1 MGKFEFDQLLANR
14 MKNLRFVIFPLIV
27 SLGFMTA
34 CEDSS
39 NTIKNMATE
48 LKEHGIFQK
57 NGFRDKEIEVS
68 LSDQAALDLL
78 MKINKLSH
86 DIIVLKLKSYGLEDI
101 YRNKIRDLEKSL
113 RKGGLSQ
120 MRMKETKENIKKS
133 KSKLTEET
141 KRLRSL
147 GRSIYNNSIKLKKMK
162 RDFNQ
167 MDYAVKF

>member
-1 MGKFEFDQLLANR
+1 M
-14 MKNLRFVIFPLIV
+14 IF
-27 SLGFMTA
+27 
-34 CEDSS
+34 
-39 NTIKNMATE
+39 
-48 LKEHGIFQK
+48 
-57 NGFRDKEIEVS
+57 
-68 LSDQAALDLL
+68 
-78 MKINKLSH
+78 
-86 DIIVLKLKSYGLEDI
+86 IVLKLKSYGLEDI